1 MRTIDIMYP
10 LLFTTATGALV
21 TILWFVAGKLLER
34 MGFLHITYRLLKL
47 LMFFWIVPIAYVILS
62 KLNSHGYRWYGDLFC
77 PTGFQIRVGRLF
89 VIIWGIGV
97 LVALGFYIVERIRL
111 KKRMMLARPCDDEE
125 TRELYI
131 QVCREL
137 NLKPQKVRLCLSEYE
152 KTPIVAGVWHPIV
165 VLPARHYERAELLV
179 IFRHELTHIKQHDLL
194 VKRLAY
200 IMAVVHAVNPVAWWY
215 VRLVNLWSEYA
226 CDYTVCRRMGTMKG
240 YYETLLSMMQEKVS
254 VSGMASGLIERKSE
268 MRKRVE
274 HVKKSYKART
284 RSKVIVAL
292 VAFCLFMGSA
302 GTVCMAAVAAAD
314 VAAEVSR
321 QTEVL
326 IEKERI
332 VRTEYVTPA
341 SADEG
346 VEIIYASD
354 EADAASLLSDG
365 SADISWELTPGVK
378 MIGGAFYAKQGQR
391 VTVSVDIAPAG
402 KTVQVGLVKPNGD
415 SWYVIGQKSIDE
427 VFRITESGNY
437 RFFIRNTSND
447 VVNATGSYYLN

>member
-1 MRTIDIMYP
+1 
-10 LLFTTATGALV
+10 
-21 TILWFVAGKLLER
+21 
-34 MGFLHITYRLLKL
+34 
-47 LMFFWIVPIAYVILS
+47 
-62 KLNSHGYRWYGDLFC
+62 
-77 PTGFQIRVGRLF
+77 
-89 VIIWGIGV
+89 
-97 LVALGFYIVERIRL
+97 
-111 KKRMMLARPCDDEE
+111 
-125 TRELYI
+125 
-131 QVCREL
+131 
-137 NLKPQKVRLCLSEYE
+137 
-152 KTPIVAGVWHPIV
+152 
-165 VLPARHYERAELLV
+165 
-179 IFRHELTHIKQHDLL
+179 
-194 VKRLAY
+194 
-200 IMAVVHAVNPVAWWY
+200 
-215 VRLVNLWSEYA
+215 
-226 CDYTVCRRMGTMKG
+226 
-240 YYETLLSMMQEKVS
+240 
-254 VSGMASGLIERKSE
+254 
-268 MRKRVE
+268 
-274 HVKKSYKART
+274 
-284 RSKVIVAL
+284 
-292 VAFCLFMGSA
+292 
-302 GTVCMAAVAAAD
+302 MAAVAAAD

-326 IEKERI
+326 IEKEHI

-346 VEIIYASD
+346 GETIYASD